1 MRGRLAM
8 VLKKGTAALY
18 YLGSFPRKIEVKTRQ
33 GMAWEPPWLSPA
45 KRDLVA
51 PCLDLEDETG

>member
-8 VLKKGTAALY
+8 VLKRAPLRFISGVIPAKNRGQNASGNGLGT
-18 YLGSFPRKIEVKTRQ
+18 
-33 GMAWEPPWLSPA
+33 PWLSQA
-45 KRDLVA
+45 KHDLVA